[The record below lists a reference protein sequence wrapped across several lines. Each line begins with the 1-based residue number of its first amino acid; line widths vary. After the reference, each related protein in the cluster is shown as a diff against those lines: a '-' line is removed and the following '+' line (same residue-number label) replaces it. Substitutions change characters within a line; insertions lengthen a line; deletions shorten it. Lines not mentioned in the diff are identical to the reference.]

1 MFSTYSIGVFNYLN
15 RFNNV
20 SPSGFTD
27 YYLIDMTRNN
37 ENKLI
42 VKRFNTSAQHFFIV
56 NNTTNWNGLPNVVV
70 NSRTVNTF
78 NKRPDTHWEDNPPD
92 VQVNW

>member
-1 MFSTYSIGVFNYLN
+1 MQLIEALKYLN

-20 SPSGFTD
+20 SPRGHFD
-27 YYLIDMTRNN
+27 YDFNDRNRN
-37 ENKLI
+37 DGK
-42 VKRFNTSAQHFFIV
+42 
-56 NNTTNWNGLPNVVV
+56 NNSKAIQYISSTAFLPHQYHNNLEWSTALPYDAV

-78 NKRPDTHWEDNPPD
+78 ENRLDEHWVDNPPD